1 MPAGKHLV
9 AGTEEFAALEKR
21 GVEIAN
27 KSAFVL
33 VAGGLGER
41 LGYNGIKVALPVE
54 VSTER
59 CFLHLYCEAI
69 LALQKASKSEH
80 PIPLAIMTSGDTHA
94 RTEAL
99 LAENGQFGMAPG
111 QVVLVKQE
119 LVPALTD
126 NDAHIAVDKET
137 LLMETKPHGHGDV
150 HMLLHMH
157 GLAQKWADQGLLYV
171 TFFQDTNPLMF
182 HTLPAR

>member
-1 MPAGKHLV
+1 MVPAGKHLV
-9 AGTEEFAALEKR
+9 AGNDEFLKLEKR

-54 VSTER
+54 VTTER
-59 CFLHLYCEAI
+59 CFLQLYCEAI
-69 LALQKASKSEH
+69 LALQKASKTEH
-80 PIPLAIMTSGDTHA
+80 PIPLAIMTSGDTHS

-99 LAENGQFGMAPG
+99 LAENDQFGMAPG

-119 LVPALTD
+119 LVPALVD
-126 NDAHIAVDKET
+126 NDAHIAVDKVA
-137 LLMETKPHGHGDV
+137 LDPPPPPHPCRKEPASFCSCVSESRVSPRIGRIRCS
-150 HMLLHMH
+150 
-157 GLAQKWADQGLLYV
+157 WRPSQG
-171 TFFQDTNPLMF
+171 
-182 HTLPAR
+182 